1 MVGPLFFVA
10 VFIIL
15 DIVHP
20 EYNWLKTAVSE
31 HSIGSEGWIQVVS
44 FIITGALL
52 IIFSCG
58 LIEVFGEKLVSK
70 LGSRLLTILGICVLA
85 SGPFIT
91 DPAPITI
98 FSTSSTWYGNVHAIL
113 GAIVFTLMPLTCF
126 LFYRFFRTN
135 LKRRIFA
142 RWSLLATIIILI
154 GIVLL
159 KIEQERF
166 VAQNEILVFVGLIQ
180 RIILII
186 YFSWVFSL
194 AWLI

>member
-1 MVGPLFFVA
+1 
-10 VFIIL
+10 
-15 DIVHP
+15 
-20 EYNWLKTAVSE
+20 
-31 HSIGSEGWIQVVS
+31 
-44 FIITGALL
+44 
-52 IIFSCG
+52 
-58 LIEVFGEKLVSK
+58 
-70 LGSRLLTILGICVLA
+70 
-85 SGPFIT
+85 
-91 DPAPITI
+91 
-98 FSTSSTWYGNVHAIL
+98 
-113 GAIVFTLMPLTCF
+113 MPLTCF